1 MLIVTAMLFM
11 VVIPLFLYVN
21 EVNTE
26 YNVSSDEMDRL
37 DHQRSMESLSV
48 VAYPVEN
55 GSGLNIYVYNRAALP
70 TEVIRV
76 WVTDVYNHTTRMYNV
91 QANESMISPASDI
104 IIHNI
109 NIASFGKTKLLKVK
123 VVTRR
128 GNTFSAI
135 NNPLYISDQ
144 SETLPL
150 NIQLCF
156 YTGRETQFKRTVNV
170 TCVNP
175 NPNWN
180 ATFTI
185 YQLIPGKEGINVYS
199 SVGVPTFG
207 LYLIQVYKS
216 GELVYAVQVEVAP
229 EVPTPWV
236 FIPAD

>member
-1 MLIVTAMLFM
+1 MRSISCHKKGGVSSVIGMLIVTAMLFM

-76 WVTDVYNHTTRMYNV
+76 WVTDVYNHTTRMYSV
-91 QANESMISPASDI
+91 QANESMISPASST
-104 IIHNI
+104 IIHDMTVT
-109 NIASFGKTKLLKVK
+109 SFGETKLLRVE

-128 GNTFSAI
+128 GNVFSAV
-135 NNPLYISDQ
+135 NNPLYISNQ

-150 NIQLCF
+150 N
-156 YTGRETQFKRTVNV
+156 
-170 TCVNP
+170 
-175 NPNWN
+175 
-180 ATFTI
+180 
-185 YQLIPGKEGINVYS
+185 
-199 SVGVPTFG
+199 
-207 LYLIQVYKS
+207 
-216 GELVYAVQVEVAP
+216 
-229 EVPTPWV
+229 
-236 FIPAD
+236 